1 MTLPEKNDDEIL
13 RYGTRSPRHCAGYS
27 RIHLISG
34 LYRILRNQMQD
45 AREEKLPMMAANA
58 AAQPTVVHEDPE
70 IADGEAD

>member
-1 MTLPEKNDDEIL
+1 
-13 RYGTRSPRHCAGYS
+13 
-27 RIHLISG
+27 
-34 LYRILRNQMQD
+34 MQD